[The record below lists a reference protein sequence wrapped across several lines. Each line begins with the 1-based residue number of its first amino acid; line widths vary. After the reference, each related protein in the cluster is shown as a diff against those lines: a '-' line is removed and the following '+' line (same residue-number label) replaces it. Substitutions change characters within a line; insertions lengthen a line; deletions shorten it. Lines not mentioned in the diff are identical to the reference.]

1 MLPKVLMTAVVI
13 TQLLFL
19 AYLFSIL
26 FYANE
31 MWFLVLWA
39 LALSL
44 VTWGIFIPIT
54 VASKA
59 EKSFLNYAK
68 IFISLVLLST
78 GTMFLNRLKLKTSK
92 QTINYI
98 AKRVSKEVKKEVQ
111 KKVGT
116 TSNKTSQKKGY

>member
-1 MLPKVLMTAVVI
+1 MLPKVLMGAVVV

-31 MWFLVLWA
+31 MWFLTQWI

-44 VTWGIFIPIT
+44 VTWGVFIPIT
-54 VASKA
+54 VASRA
-59 EKSFLNYAK
+59 EKSFSNYIK
-68 IFISLVLLST
+68 IFISILLFGT

-98 AKRVSKEVKKEVQ
+98 AKCVSKEIKKT
-111 KKVGT
+111 VGT
-116 TSNKTSQKKGY
+116 TSKTSQK